1 MAISPPSWVR
11 RFLLWWGLCLAALGG
26 FGSPAL
32 AAEAAF
38 VHPQT
43 QVAFPAQAKGGFTFQ
58 FSKDY
63 ESETPHFGYSVR
75 YRHANG
81 TWIDVYVYNPSDTP
95 ISADLRA
102 APLQKE
108 FQTVLRGIKDVWESH
123 GNPVTEL
130 QAGEVTSVSR
140 QQVLQGSARIDIKDR
155 GGMHLTLLQMWPAR
169 GFIWKI
175 RATLPIDAYKE
186 SKESIDMLC
195 EEMVGLSQEAL

>member
-1 MAISPPSWVR
+1 M
-11 RFLLWWGLCLAALGG
+11 
-26 FGSPAL
+26 
-32 AAEAAF
+32 
-38 VHPQT
+38 
-43 QVAFPAQAKGGFTFQ
+43 
-58 FSKDY
+58 
-63 ESETPHFGYSVR
+63 
-75 YRHANG
+75 
-81 TWIDVYVYNPSDTP
+81 
-95 ISADLRA
+95 
-102 APLQKE
+102 
-108 FQTVLRGIKDVWESH
+108 LRGIKDVWESH